1 MRTKL
6 TFVLLLLIWGTIA
19 NADGGNGV
27 PTQIPADGLIQF
39 EPPQAVSC
47 VAVRV
52 DVPADKMISGLRWFN
67 GTSPVAFPRILVASG
82 NDYWPPPYN
91 QAVTVAE
98 NAQGVEQGWS
108 ELTFDM
114 PVASQSGTLFVLL
127 EYPENYAPVNGQS
140 ALGVGYAEVAS
151 PRRYFV
157 TGDGETW
164 IKVVSNCR
172 VLLEP
177 IVADR
182 LPGVLDKRFPTDKPP
197 SAPDDRRGLFAAPN
211 PFNPETR
218 IDLYLPA
225 ATTGSVKI
233 FDIRGYLVADLHQ
246 GPLSQGQNTFVW
258 TGRDNAD
265 RAAASGVYFVQ
276 AQTADQKLTKKLLL
290 VK

>member
-6 TFVLLLLIWGTIA
+6 TFAFLLLIWGTVAI
-19 NADGGNGV
+19 ADGGEGV
-27 PTQIPADGLIQF
+27 AAQILADGLIQF
-39 EPPQAVSC
+39 DPPQAVSC

-52 DVPADKMISGLRWFN
+52 EVPTDKMITGLRWFS
-67 GTSPVAFPRILVASG
+67 GSSSIAFPRVLVASG
-82 NDYWPPPYN
+82 NDYWPPSYD

-98 NAQGVEQGWS
+98 NALGAEQGWS

-140 ALGVGYAEVAS
+140 ALGVGYADIAS

-157 TGDGETW
+157 TGDGQTW

-177 IVADR
+177 VVADR
-182 LPGVLDKRFPTDKPP
+182 LPGVPDKRFPTDNPP
-197 SAPDDRRGLFAAPN
+197 SAPIDRTGLFASPN

-218 IDLYLPA
+218 IELYLPA
-225 ATTGSVKI
+225 ATTGSVRI
-233 FDIRGYLVADLHQ
+233 FDIRGCMVADLHR

-258 TGRDNAD
+258 TGRDNVD
-265 RAAASGVYFVQ
+265 RAVASGVYFVR